1 MDGQIEHKDPGSAP
15 TPDAGETLPETGAP
29 AAPAASPEPESPA
42 PGEPGATPLTMAEGA
57 EPLPGEPAPP
67 APVASAA
74 EALPVEAL
82 PAEALSAEALPA
94 GALPAEMIAEETPPS
109 PMAEPGFAELLDK
122 SLERTRPV
130 RPGDRLRAVV
140 QRIEDQWAFLDYGG
154 PSEALIEARELRDQE
169 GNLKIGVGERIDVTV
184 TTAGD
189 QVVVNRMVKKTRDR
203 SVLKQAFAN
212 HTTVEGKITG
222 TNKGGF
228 DVLISGF
235 RAFCPISQIDRI
247 YCSDPQAFVGKTLPF
262 RIIEY
267 KEGGRRIV
275 VSRRSLLEEDRK
287 KQADETRARLQVGDE
302 IDGVVVRLQ
311 PFGAFVD
318 IGGID
323 GLVHVSELRHAR
335 VSDPAEAV
343 QVGQPLRV
351 KVIGIEKLGDQ
362 KNERISLSAKALAGD
377 PWTGVGERL
386 KVGDIAQGRV
396 LRLMNYGAFIEVLPG
411 VEGLLHVTELGQ
423 KVRHPREAVTE
434 GDLIDVRVLE
444 LDPERKRLSLSRR
457 LDPATDLP
465 EPALRPKLEVGM
477 AVAGKVSNVKP
488 YGVFVRIHEP
498 VSGVDGLLP
507 ADETH
512 LERGA
517 DLAAAFPPGIDV
529 EAEVLRIDERGRI
542 RLTQRSAEERAKT
555 HERDG
560 ARSRAEGGRGEH
572 GRDGVR
578 GGRRDRERDRDRDRE
593 RDATEAAGESERRES
608 KVAAGFGIMANAFKR
623 VLDGRG

>member
-1 MDGQIEHKDPGSAP
+1 MDGQIEHMVPGSEP
-15 TPDAGETLPETGAP
+15 TPDAGEPRPAPGAEAARPAVSPLPESADAGVEP
-29 AAPAASPEPESPA
+29 AAIHSGATTDPEPVGIEPA
-42 PGEPGATPLTMAEGA
+42 PGEPAPSAAIDAPEPVPPAATPVEPAAAAPAAGA
-57 EPLPGEPAPP
+57 EMLPEEAPP
-67 APVASAA
+67 SA
-74 EALPVEAL
+74 
-82 PAEALSAEALPA
+82 
-94 GALPAEMIAEETPPS
+94 
-109 PMAEPGFAELLDK
+109 MADPGFAELLDK

-130 RPGDRLRAVV
+130 RAGDRLRAVV

-154 PSEALIEARELRDQE
+154 PSEALIESRELRDQE

-184 TTAGD
+184 ATAGD
-189 QVVVNRMVKKTRDR
+189 QVIVNRMVKKTRDR

-212 HTTVEGKITG
+212 HATVEGKITG

-228 DVLISGF
+228 DILVSGF
-235 RAFCPISQIDRI
+235 RAFCPISQIDRV

-275 VSRRSLLEEDRK
+275 ISRRALLEDDRK
-287 KQADETRARLQVGDE
+287 KQADETRTRLQVGDE

-335 VSDPAEAV
+335 VVDPAEVV
-343 QVGQPLRV
+343 QVGGPLRV
-351 KVIGIEKLGDQ
+351 KVIGIEKLGDE
-362 KNERISLSAKALAGD
+362 KNERISLSAKALEGD
-377 PWTGVGERL
+377 PWGGVADRL

-396 LRLMNYGAFIEVLPG
+396 LRLMNYGAFVEVLPG

-434 GDLIDVRVLE
+434 GDTVEVRVLE
-444 LDPERKRLSLSRR
+444 LDPGRKRLSLSRR

-465 EPALRPKLEVGM
+465 ELAPRPKLEVGM

-512 LERGA
+512 VERGA
-517 DLAAAFPPGIDV
+517 DLASAFPSGSEV

-555 HERDG
+555 RERDG
-560 ARSRAEGGRGEH
+560 ARPRGEGGRGGEH
-572 GRDGVR
+572 GHDGAR
-578 GGRRDRERDRDRDRE
+578 GGRRERDRDRE
-593 RDATEAAGESERRES
+593 RDAAEPAGEGERRES
-608 KVAAGFGIMANAFKR
+608 KVAAGFGIMASAFKR
-623 VLDGRG
+623 VLDGH